1 MRNLNSERPDELQAR
16 LKTMIETSDA
26 RLTRRHM
33 LTGAASAG
41 LLLASP
47 MRRAL
52 AQARVTVTEGN
63 FQPIPIAIPNF
74 VPGGQGDGE
83 VAAGIAQVI
92 TNNLK
97 RSGLFAPIDQ
107 AAFIERISNIDVPP
121 QFANWRQINAQ
132 ALVTAAPRG
141 RAMAASRLN
150 SDFGTCRR
158 RSN

>member
-1 MRNLNSERPDELQAR
+1 MRDHDELQAISATTS
-16 LKTMIETSDA
+16 LKFS
-26 RLTRRHM
+26 RRRM
-33 LTGAASAG
+33 LSGAASAG
-41 LLLASP
+41 LLLGTPISK
-47 MRRAL
+47 AL

-74 VPGGQGDGE
+74 VPGSQGDSDVG
-83 VAAGIAQVI
+83 AGITQVI

-132 ALVTAAPRG
+132 ALSPAAPPG
-141 RAMAASRLN
+141 RAMAASRP
-150 SDFGTCRR
+150 SFVSGTCLRP
-158 RSN
+158 SN